1 MILKSERRKERTKKR
16 SKGANKWGRIDRVL
30 VNTTSHNSQSKS
42 ILGQESSMHAKPT
55 GCNFRGCNHFLL
67 QLQQIIKKVNT
78 SLL

>member
-42 ILGQESSMHAKPT
+42 ILGQESCMLS
-55 GCNFRGCNHFLL
+55 
-67 QLQQIIKKVNT
+67 QLDAILGAVIIFYYSCSKLSKK
-78 SLL
+78 